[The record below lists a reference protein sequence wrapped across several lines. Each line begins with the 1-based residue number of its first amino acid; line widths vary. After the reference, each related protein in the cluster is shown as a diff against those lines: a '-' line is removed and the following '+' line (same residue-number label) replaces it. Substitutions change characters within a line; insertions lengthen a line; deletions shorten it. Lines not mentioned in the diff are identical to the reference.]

1 MAYPTSIRG
10 IKRNIVRNELERYN
24 RDHRD
29 GMHRTHN
36 GRRLSD
42 EEREKLRKDTGV
54 ATKKQS
60 VFGAIM
66 KRVTHKPQA
75 R

>member
-1 MAYPTSIRG
+1 MAYPTSVRG
-10 IKRNIVRNELERYN
+10 IKRNIVKNELKQHN
-24 RDHRD
+24 HR
-29 GMHRTHN
+29 GHY

-42 EEREKLRKDTGV
+42 EEREKLRKDTGI

-66 KRVTHKPQA
+66 KRLTRRPQA